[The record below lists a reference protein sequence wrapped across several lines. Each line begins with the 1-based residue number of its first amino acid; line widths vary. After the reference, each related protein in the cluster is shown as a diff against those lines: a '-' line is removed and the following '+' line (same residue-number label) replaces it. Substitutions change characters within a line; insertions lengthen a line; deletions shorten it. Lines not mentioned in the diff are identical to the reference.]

1 MFQRVQNKKWV
12 QKPLP
17 NPETVDKL
25 ANELNISATLAT
37 LIAQKGLT
45 TYEEAKTF
53 FNPSLE
59 VLPNPFQMHGM
70 EKAVDRI
77 QKAIKNQEPILIYGD
92 YDVDGTTAVALIY
105 TYLSSFYDKVNY
117 YVPDRFKEGYGI
129 SYEGIDHAAKQGAT
143 LMIALDC
150 GIKALEEVKYAQE
163 QAIDVIIC
171 DHHTP
176 GDELP
181 AAYSILNP
189 KQQSCNYPYK
199 ELSGCGIGYKLVT
212 ALYQKLKKGL
222 QPQSLLDYV
231 AISSAADIVPI
242 TGENR
247 VLTYFGLE
255 KINKGPA
262 PSVQALLEIS
272 GAKTPIDVTDLVFKV
287 GPRINAAGRIA
298 HAHDAVELLI
308 SKTEE
313 EAKEQVTS
321 VNNNNQKRQH
331 YDKGTHQQAL
341 EIIEKDEALQES
353 YTTVL
358 FNPEWHKGVIG
369 IAASRLIE
377 NYFRPTIL
385 LTESNGLAVG
395 SARSVPGFNLYEA
408 LKQCDDLLEQYG
420 GHKAAAG
427 LALKKENLEAF
438 IERFEEVVKERIH
451 PDQLIPVLEYDLEL
465 SLDEITPSFC
475 RTIQRFGPFGPENMK
490 PILYS
495 KNAKNKYPPKVVGE
509 NHLKLFIGQEG
520 GGIDAIAFNMHDYLE
535 HVQDGKPFD
544 ICYTIEENVW
554 NGKVNVQLNIKDIKV
569 QE

>member
-12 QKPLP
+12 SKPLP
-17 NPETVDKL
+17 NRETVKRL
-25 ANELNISATLAT
+25 ATELNIAPNLAT
-37 LIAQKGLT
+37 IMAQKGLT
-45 TYEEAKTF
+45 TYEEAKAF
-53 FNPSLE
+53 FNPSLDQ
-59 VLPNPFQMHGM
+59 LSDPYQMHGM
-70 EKAVDRI
+70 EQAVERI
-77 QKAIKNQEPILIYGD
+77 KTAIEKHESLLIYGD
-92 YDVDGTTAVALIY
+92 YDVDGTTAVALVY
-105 TYLSSFYDKVNY
+105 TYILSFHNNIKY

-129 SYEGIDHAAKQGAT
+129 SYEGIDYAAKRDAT

-150 GIKALEEVKYAQE
+150 GIKGIEEVKHAQD
-163 QAIDVIIC
+163 QGLDVIIC

-176 GDELP
+176 GDQLP
-181 AAYSILNP
+181 PAYSILNP
-189 KQQSCNYPYK
+189 KQQACNYPYK

-212 ALYQKLKKGL
+212 ALYQKLNKGVH
-222 QPQSLLDYV
+222 PQSLLDYV
-231 AISSAADIVPI
+231 AISSAADIVSI

-247 VLTYFGLE
+247 ILTYFGLE
-255 KINKGPA
+255 KINKGPI

-272 GAKTPIDVTDLVFKV
+272 GAKKPIDVTDLVFKI

-298 HAHDAVELLI
+298 HAHDAVDLLI

-313 EAKEQVTS
+313 EAKQKVTS
-321 VNNNNQKRQH
+321 VNTNNLKRQNF
-331 YDKGTHQQAL
+331 DKGTHQQAL
-341 EIIEKDEALQES
+341 EIVENDEALQES

-395 SARSVPGFNLYEA
+395 SARSVPDFNLYEA

-438 IERFEEVVKERIH
+438 TQKFEEVVQANIH
-451 PDQLIPVLEYDLEL
+451 PDLLIPVLEYDIEL
-465 SLDEITPSFC
+465 AINEITPSFC

-490 PILYS
+490 PVLYS
-495 KNAKNKYPPKVVGE
+495 TNAKNKNPPKVVGE
-509 NHLKLFIGQEG
+509 NHLKLFIEQEEG
-520 GGIDAIAFNMHDYLE
+520 GLDAIAFNLHHYLE
-535 HVQDGKPFD
+535 PVQDGKPFD